1 MTLESDRGAPELS
14 RLTELELVAKP
25 NVAYCR
31 VLPAGWSPMDAERLF
46 IEEIGAIIARL
57 EMQTEQLSLHVEG
70 LKNHTYK
77 GEVAR
82 ENARLKEMLRQL
94 HYLKK
99 LKELYD
105 TTRVTNPISH
115 LPH

>member
-1 MTLESDRGAPELS
+1 LCASELS
-14 RLTELELVAKP
+14 RLTFLELVTKFD
-25 NVAYCR
+25 VAYCG
-31 VLPAGWSPMDAERLF
+31 VFPAGSSPMDAERLF
-46 IEEIGAIIARL
+46 IEEIGAIIGRL
-57 EMQTEQLSLHVEG
+57 EIQTEQLSLHVEG

-77 GEVAR
+77 SEVAR
-82 ENARLKEMLRQL
+82 ESARLKEKLRQL

-105 TTRVTNPISH
+105 ATRVTDPISH